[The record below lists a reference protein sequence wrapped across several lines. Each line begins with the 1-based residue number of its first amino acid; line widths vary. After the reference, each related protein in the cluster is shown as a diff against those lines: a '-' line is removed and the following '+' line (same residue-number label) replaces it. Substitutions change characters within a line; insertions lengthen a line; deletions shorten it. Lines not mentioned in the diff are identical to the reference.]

1 MCPPLLAV
9 TLRKSRLCTLLPSSI
24 KWGHHPHCRDC
35 WEDTRRAGTHGRVP
49 TMYPDTASTCL
60 PSRPS
65 SRLRGRPPTGVRVG
79 HRGCLSLGLSLST
92 HRSQGSLQL
101 PPTPPFVPRLS
112 WFVPSPNIL
121 QERLGPRPPCSTRE
135 SCLLGTGLG
144 PEAPRGR
151 PAPSSPRCCRVVLGR
166 ASPSEP
172 DCPQPSNTR
181 IPSRAV
187 AKSVGPISVS
197 LGAGHTPLEVH
208 RGSQVVHKHFYFHG
222 YVFPFLCV
230 FFFFNDRH
238 ITAVISQ
245 MCGLG
250 TLGNPP

>member
-49 TMYPDTASTCL
+49 TMYPDTASACL

-101 PPTPPFVPRLS
+101 PPTPAFVPRLS

-135 SCLLGTGLG
+135 SCLLGTAWGRE
-144 PEAPRGR
+144 PQEAGR
-151 PAPSSPRCCRVVLGR
+151 LPAPHGAAVWSWAELPHLSLTVLNPQIPESLPELWPRV
-166 ASPSEP
+166 
-172 DCPQPSNTR
+172 
-181 IPSRAV
+181 
-187 AKSVGPISVS
+187 SVQSVC
-197 LGAGHTPLEVH
+197 L
-208 RGSQVVHKHFYFHG
+208 
-222 YVFPFLCV
+222 
-230 FFFFNDRH
+230 
-238 ITAVISQ
+238 
-245 MCGLG
+245 
-250 TLGNPP
+250 